1 MSQNTFAEETV
12 DKDVLLRDIKKEPSS
27 WQKVQLYQVNV
38 QISLCKTNSVQST
51 QKHKN
56 RANDTCVQ
64 A

>member
-51 QKHKN
+51 WQTQKPS
-56 RANDTCVQ
+56 
-64 A
+64 